1 MCLARKTR
9 HKEVLSSGTE
19 GRQLFCFEFKSALKG
34 LKSLYACV
42 GHMTALHPPLPPP
55 PPPPPLLFQVVMLKF
70 EDVSLEASQQAPD
83 IKTAKR
89 CVAQVQELVFQ
100 ELSRAISERL
110 ISSVNYLRES
120 VVGTLQRCLE
130 RLEDSLLGEWCVA
143 CGCGQIGGG

>member
-1 MCLARKTR
+1 MLS
-9 HKEVLSSGTE
+9 VL
-19 GRQLFCFEFKSALKG
+19 
-34 LKSLYACV
+34 
-42 GHMTALHPPLPPP
+42 P
-55 PPPPPLLFQVVMLKF
+55 QVVVLKF

-100 ELSRAISERL
+100 GLSKAISDRL

-130 RLEDSLLGEWCVA
+130 RLEDSLLGE
-143 CGCGQIGGG
+143 GQGGEGRGGVDLLEPDYIPAMDAQLRLCCRKLMHLAMYPGKVLWRGNYFEEFNNSL

>member
-1 MCLARKTR
+1 MYIYYNTVFLA
-9 HKEVLSSGTE
+9 L
-19 GRQLFCFEFKSALKG
+19 
-34 LKSLYACV
+34 
-42 GHMTALHPPLPPP
+42 
-55 PPPPPLLFQVVMLKF
+55 QVVQLKF

-83 IKTAKR
+83 LKTAKR

-130 RLEDSLLGEWCVA
+130 RLEDSLHGKLN
-143 CGCGQIGGG
+143 